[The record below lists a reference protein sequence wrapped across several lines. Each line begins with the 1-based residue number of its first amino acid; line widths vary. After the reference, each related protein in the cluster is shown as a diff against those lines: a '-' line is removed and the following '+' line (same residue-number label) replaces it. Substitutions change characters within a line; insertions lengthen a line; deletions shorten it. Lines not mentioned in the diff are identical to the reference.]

1 MSKVVVVGCGAMGS
15 VYAGLMQLA
24 GHDVH
29 GVCLWPD
36 HVEAVNAH
44 GLRVHGASGDHTVRL
59 ASMTTSTGGIGV
71 RACWR
76 TDPGFGGT
84 AVARMKKIMAV
95 GGVSRR
101 A

>member
-1 MSKVVVVGCGAMGS
+1 MSKVAIVGCGAMGS

-44 GLRVHGASGDHTVRL
+44 GMRVHGASG
-59 ASMTTSTGGIGV
+59 TTRSGS
-71 RACWR
+71 
-76 TDPGFGGT
+76 PP
-84 AVARMKKIMAV
+84 
-95 GGVSRR
+95 
-101 A
+101 